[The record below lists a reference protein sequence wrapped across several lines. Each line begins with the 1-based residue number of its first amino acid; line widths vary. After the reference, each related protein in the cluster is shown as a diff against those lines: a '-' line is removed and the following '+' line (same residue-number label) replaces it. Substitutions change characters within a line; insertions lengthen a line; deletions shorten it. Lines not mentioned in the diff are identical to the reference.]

1 MKRPILIFKDEPNC
15 YNNFKCRFC
24 EFDATGIKDILKQHY
39 KEFHPVEGKKDEET
53 GTIKIYQGGEVIGT
67 YGVDHNYCCITN
79 CINGRKPNMDKF
91 AKIGTPKL
99 AIRLKRGGDYAA
111 IEQYF
116 EGYFEGGSYFDAPSG
131 IFVCIE
137 HLEETTKENAT
148 TILQWIM
155 EFGLL
160 ATFKLVQLKEIKN
173 RNLIIISKTP
183 LPKNVVFVK
192 ETIVKCGITQSK
204 AEMIDE
210 NKRLS
215 SIIKDLTHALKT
227 ANKEKEV
234 LKQKLIDDNAAKC
247 LEIQRL
253 KETLTNAG
261 FPLILLSTGEID
273 LDLTNYNKP
282 KQPREDDDNNE
293 AKQST
298 PKKMKE
304 IINDARQYMRDD
316 QHIEEKVKKILEQNL
331 KNCAA
336 KLMSEKQIVKPT
348 EEETEKDP
356 DQTRHTA
363 DEEHSQKNMMKLK
376 PTKKHKLTQNTN
388 PGPSMHV
395 IEGETQM
402 APVTYYYQPKT
413 KKPRAKLLENKEHTS
428 FVICET
434 CQEVCVDR
442 RQLASHKKKYH
453 TSFSVM
459 KQYYR
464 TLHKQ

>member
-1 MKRPILIFKDEPNC
+1 MKRPNLIFKDEPNC

-24 EFDATGIKDILKQHY
+24 EFDATGIEDILKQHY
-39 KEFHPVEGKKDEET
+39 KEFHPVEGKKDEDT

-67 YGVDHNYCCITN
+67 FGVDHNYCCITN

-91 AKIGTPKL
+91 AREGTPKL

-111 IEQYF
+111 IAQYF

-215 SIIKDLTHALKT
+215 SIIKDLSHALKT

-234 LKQKLIDDNAAKC
+234 LKQKINDDNAAKC

-261 FPLILLSTGEID
+261 FPLILLSTGETD
-273 LDLTNYNKP
+273 LDLTIYNKSKRQREEEKHNDEETDKSTTMRMNEVIETASQFMTKNHQVEEEI
-282 KQPREDDDNNE
+282 KQVLL
-293 AKQST
+293 KQTQKQKPTDRTENDQDQPIDMVKLKTKKT
-298 PKKMKE
+298 PE
-304 IINDARQYMRDD
+304 II
-316 QHIEEKVKKILEQNL
+316 V
-331 KNCAA
+331 
-336 KLMSEKQIVKPT
+336 
-348 EEETEKDP
+348 
-356 DQTRHTA
+356 
-363 DEEHSQKNMMKLK
+363 
-376 PTKKHKLTQNTN
+376 N
-388 PGPSMHV
+388 PGPSTKV
-395 IEGETQM
+395 NEDSPQI
-402 APVTYYYQPKT
+402 APVSYFYPPEPKKSRTKLSEHRDHTTYIICKT
-413 KKPRAKLLENKEHTS
+413 CK
-428 FVICET
+428 
-434 CQEVCVDR
+434 EVCINR
-442 RQLASHKKKYH
+442 YQLAKHNKKYH
-453 TSFSVM
+453 TSFSEM
-459 KQYYR
+459 KEYYR
-464 TLHKQ
+464 TLHKK

>member
-1 MKRPILIFKDEPNC
+1 
-15 YNNFKCRFC
+15 
-24 EFDATGIKDILKQHY
+24 
-39 KEFHPVEGKKDEET
+39 
-53 GTIKIYQGGEVIGT
+53 
-67 YGVDHNYCCITN
+67 
-79 CINGRKPNMDKF
+79 MDKF
-91 AKIGTPKL
+91 AREGTPKL

-111 IEQYF
+111 IAQYF

-215 SIIKDLTHALKT
+215 SIIKDLSHALKT

-234 LKQKLIDDNAAKC
+234 LKQKLNDDNAAKC

-273 LDLTNYNKP
+273 LDLTNYDKS
-282 KQPREDDDNNE
+282 KRPREEDDNNE
-293 AKQST
+293 AKEST

-304 IINDARQYMRDD
+304 LINDARQYMKED
-316 QHIEEKVKKILEQNL
+316 QHVDEKIKKILEKNL
-331 KNCAA
+331 DNHGT

-348 EEETEKDP
+348 EEETKN
-356 DQTRHTA
+356 DQTQKTT
-363 DEEHSQKNMMKLK
+363 DDDHSQNNMMKLL
-376 PTKKHKLTQNTN
+376 PTKTHKLTEN
-388 PGPSMHV
+388 PGPSKHV
-395 IEGETQM
+395 IEEPQLT
-402 APVTYYYQPKT
+402 PVTYYYPPET
-413 KKPRAKLLENKEHTS
+413 KKPKSKLLENKEHTS
-428 FVICET
+428 FVICKT
-434 CQEVCVDR
+434 CEEVCVDR

-459 KQYYR
+459 KQYYQ
-464 TLHKQ
+464 TLHKK